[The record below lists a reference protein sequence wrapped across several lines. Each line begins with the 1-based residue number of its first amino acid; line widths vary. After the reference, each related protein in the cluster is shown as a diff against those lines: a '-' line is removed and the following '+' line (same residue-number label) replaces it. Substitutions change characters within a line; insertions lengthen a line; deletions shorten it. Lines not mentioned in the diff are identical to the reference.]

1 MRGTASFQGAG
12 KGSHGGGAS
21 AHRDLFG
28 GGELRDFD
36 RSLAFYR
43 GVLGLRLGQGEGW
56 IAQLHGQGDAPPTL
70 VLLEVGGHTV
80 HHAAAPGL
88 RRVAWRVGAQED
100 LDLAQRLLKRQ
111 GLPCQRRRE
120 ERGDIIDTRD
130 PDRAHVL
137 LVWLD
142 GVQLAGNR
150 LPPRL

>member
-1 MRGTASFQGAG
+1 M
-12 KGSHGGGAS
+12 
-21 AHRDLFG
+21 
-28 GGELRDFD
+28 
-36 RSLAFYR
+36 
-43 GVLGLRLGQGEGW
+43 
-56 IAQLHGQGDAPPTL
+56 PPRTL

-88 RRVAWRVGAQED
+88 RRVAWRVGAQAD